1 MYYGVSGAISTAAGE
16 FAMSHEP
23 YLEPIHKEME
33 ASELAAILQRWS
45 ETIPK
50 GYIET
55 IGNVLLLPKDDKWI
69 SANINPKKE
78 IKITMDFVRIKGMEE
93 ITEERKEKGE
103 ASEAL
108 EVMKQV
114 PQPPQVTVGMPPTLP
129 VQAPI
134 PSPSFSNLY
143 VKGSLRNSATG
154 VEFAILNPAPNAKV
168 LAPFK
173 IMIDGKQVKSVKI
186 VSSEGIVNNNSIS
199 KTKPLLV
206 KQGETLLIKV
216 DGIKLSKGLHKIDIE
231 AIVENFGKVMISNV
245 DSIEE

>member
-1 MYYGVSGAISTAAGE
+1 MYYGVSGAITTAAGE
-16 FAMSHEP
+16 FAMSNEP
-23 YLEPIHKEME
+23 NLEPIHKEME

-69 SANINPKKE
+69 STNINPKKE
-78 IKITMDFVRIKGMEE
+78 IKITMDFVRIKGAEE
-93 ITEERKEKGE
+93 VTEEHEKGE
-103 ASEAL
+103 EISE
-108 EVMKQV
+108 VSVVKQPI
-114 PQPPQVTVGMPPTLP
+114 PQPPQIPIGMPSTLP
-129 VQAPI
+129 VPI

-154 VEFAILNPAPNAKV
+154 VEFAILNPMPIAKV
-168 LAPFK
+168 LTPFK
-173 IMIDGKQVKSVKI
+173 IMIDGKQMESVKI
-186 VSSEGIVNNNSIS
+186 VSSEGIIDNNSIS
-199 KTKPLLV
+199 KTRPLLV

-231 AIVENFGKVMISNV
+231 AFVENFGKVMISNV